1 MKSRKEYEKAARARL
16 DELEAEVSKL
26 RKQASHVREEF
37 IEEHREKMDELH
49 ELNAKAR
56 EKFDELV
63 DASEEVW
70 KETQKGLEQYWT
82 SLGNELKAYQNF
94 GEKKKQEK

>member
-16 DELEAEVSKL
+16 DELEAEIKKL
-26 RKQASHVREEF
+26 RKQATHVREEF
-37 IEEHREKMDELH
+37 IAEHKEKMDELH

-56 EKFDELV
+56 EKFDEML

-70 KETQKGLEQYWT
+70 KETQTGLEHYWQA
-82 SLGNELKAYQNF
+82 LGNEIKAYQNF
-94 GEKKKQEK
+94 GDKKK